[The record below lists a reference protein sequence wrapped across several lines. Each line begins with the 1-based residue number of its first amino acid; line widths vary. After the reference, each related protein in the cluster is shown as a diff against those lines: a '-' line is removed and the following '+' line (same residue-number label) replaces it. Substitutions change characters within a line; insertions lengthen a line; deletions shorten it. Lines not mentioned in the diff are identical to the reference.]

1 MNFLLVKELS
11 THTNYSI
18 TALTNYSMKIR
29 ITGGVKIYLNKMTLY
44 WVDGNQRMSRMLL
57 VVCYTLYNLH
67 FVLIP
72 C

>member
-29 ITGGVKIYLNKMTLY
+29 ITGGVKIYLDKVTLC

-67 FVLIP
+67 FFLIL